1 MCHCDVAHTLREIC
15 SQLFRLIPK
24 IDTREKNDVMRF
36 SGLAKSHPNMISF
49 LNIRTCFAV
58 HGASM

>member
-49 LNIRTCFAV
+49 LNII
-58 HGASM
+58 